1 LWEEHGVAVDDVL
14 DTLGVYGQR
23 SLQLVAR
30 LVDLHLETAQ
40 REAAREQQRIVG
52 AAIVLSI
59 GATLVMTGF
68 ILLQAFLVL
77 FLYSRQ
83 LFWLETAIGLV
94 SFDGLVGVLL
104 LVVGI
109 RQLKGPYMVETIA
122 QFSKTTAMLLEEE
135 R

>member
-1 LWEEHGVAVDDVL
+1 
-14 DTLGVYGQR
+14 
-23 SLQLVAR
+23 
-30 LVDLHLETAQ
+30 
-40 REAAREQQRIVG
+40 
-52 AAIVLSI
+52 
-59 GATLVMTGF
+59 MTGF